1 MGDFTLAQLEAF
13 IVAAKAATYVG
24 SGKKSLSYRPASHDL
39 QFHDGPFSY
48 LDSYFG
54 GTDFLGQEVVY
65 HDSAPVWAMNYYG
78 RILEMAR
85 IDAADA
91 GQVIQQSLSKL
102 YEQGRFLG
110 GWKHSTDLGTY
121 VDTNEGDVA
130 SFTGVEW
137 ITREVDGKDVRVYEL
152 VYHGGLIKE

>member
-24 SGKKSLSYRPASHDL
+24 GGEKCLSYRPASHDL
-39 QFHDGPFSY
+39 QFHDGSFSY

-54 GTDFLGQEVVY
+54 GTDFIGQEVVY
-65 HDSAPVWAMNYYG
+65 HGGVPVWAMNYYG
-78 RILEMAR
+78 RILEPAQ
-85 IDAADA
+85 IAAADA
-91 GQVIQQSLSKL
+91 GQIIQESLSKL

-121 VDTNEGDVA
+121 VDTNDGDVA

-137 ITREVDGKDVRVYEL
+137 IAREADGKDVRVYEL
-152 VYHGGLIKE
+152 VYHGGLIKD

>member
-1 MGDFTLAQLEAF
+1 MGDLPLAQLEAF
-13 IVAAKAATYVG
+13 IVVAKAATYVG
-24 SGKKSLSYRPASHDL
+24 AGKKCLSYRPASHDL
-39 QFHDGPFSY
+39 QFHDGAFSY

-54 GTDFLGQEVVY
+54 GTDFIGQEVVY
-65 HDSAPVWAMNYYG
+65 YDGAPVWAMNYYG
-78 RILEMAR
+78 RILEPAR
-85 IDAADA
+85 IAAADA
-91 GQVIQQSLSKL
+91 GWVIQQSLSKL